1 MRKNIILLGLL
12 ATTSLA
18 FAQTG
23 KVGVNTSNPEATLD
37 IKPSAANAVTS
48 ATTNEGILIPRVSR
62 DRLKSIATANLKEST
77 LVYVDNISGTINPV
91 TSNVTSK
98 GFYYYSTTDS
108 KWVKIAEG
116 TTQEQDLRL
125 VGNDHHIT
133 QDGGKGGNGTSAG
146 NGRNNLAIGKNTL
159 FSITGGSNNIAMG
172 EGALY
177 TNTVGPQNIALGN
190 NALYS
195 NQWGAWNIAV
205 GIEALY
211 SNQGGMANVAI
222 GHNALRNGTGGVGNI
237 AIGWDAM
244 MTGGNGIAI
253 GSQALK
259 NSQTGSSNVA
269 IGSGALREN
278 TTGRDNVAL
287 GIGAL
292 VNNTTASNNI
302 AVGTGALT
310 TNTTGASNVA
320 VGASALRHNTT
331 GNNNIGVGSETLYLN
346 TTGVSN
352 VAIGPGSLY
361 NNTTGDN
368 NISLGTN
375 TLRTNT
381 TGRDNIA
388 MGTAALFANTT
399 GANNIAIGSN
409 GLRFNTTGSNN
420 ISFGTNTLRLNTT
433 GDRNIAIG
441 DGTLSGNTLGAYN
454 IGLGISVLNSNTTG
468 KSNIGLGTNSLSA
481 NISGDSN
488 VGIGNSALFSNVTGT
503 YNIAI
508 GHYPLNKATA
518 SHHNIALGYNT
529 MENNTYGNY
538 NIALGASALSSNTT
552 GQHNNA
558 QGVNALKNN
567 VRGNA
572 NIAFGH
578 GAGEWIKSDYNVHIG
593 NASFPAINTAELENV
608 IVIGNGINVAELTPS
623 TGRDNSIILGY
634 KNGHNRSPNVGLG
647 TYKPDTKLHI
657 VANGPAIKIQ
667 DTNQGAGRVLTSDAN
682 GVGTWKDL
690 ELFKGAPAVGRFT
703 WNAGVRLGNSR
714 WNKIATV
721 VVKPGTNMVFV
732 KLHILSSQVPHPTKA
747 YTRVYVGMKDVG
759 ANNGYTN
766 EKPIY
771 TMFHPYLE
779 HDYEFV
785 GNFIYN
791 NNTNSYQTLYL
802 NLQSDVPN
810 IIRSAFEYN
819 TSASQVYGT
828 TWYENWF
835 YSVPVN

>member
-1 MRKNIILLGLL
+1 MKKNFIFLGLL
-12 ATTSLA
+12 ATSLA
-18 FAQTG
+18 FAQSG

-37 IKPSAANAVTS
+37 IKPSAANAATT
-48 ATTNEGILIPRVSR
+48 ATTNEGVLIPRVSKA
-62 DRLKSIATANLKEST
+62 RLNSIATTNLKEST
-77 LVYVDNISGTINPV
+77 LVYVDNISGTTNPV

-211 SNQGGMANVAI
+211 SNQGGTANVAI

-237 AIGWDAM
+237 AIGWDALM
-244 MTGGNGIAI
+244 AGGNGIAI
-253 GSQALK
+253 GSQALSK
-259 NSQTGSSNVA
+259 SQSGYNLA
-269 IGSGALREN
+269 IGYGALKEN
-278 TTGRDNVAL
+278 TTGIDNVAL
-287 GIGAL
+287 GNGAL
-292 VNNTTASNNI
+292 VSNTTASNNV
-302 AVGTGALT
+302 AVGASALA

-320 VGASALRHNTT
+320 VGTNTLRYNTT
-331 GNNNIGVGSETLYLN
+331 GNNNVGIGSGVMLSN
-346 TTGVSN
+346 TTGYDN
-352 VAIGPGSLY
+352 IGMGAGALL
-361 NNTTGDN
+361 NNTIGN
-368 NISLGTN
+368 SNIALGTN
-375 TLRTNT
+375 SLRTNT
-381 TGRDNIA
+381 TGKDNIA
-388 MGTAALFANTT
+388 MGTSALFANTT
-399 GANNIAIGSN
+399 GVNNIAIGSN

-420 ISFGTNTLRLNTT
+420 ISFGTNTLLLNTT
-433 GDRNIAIG
+433 GERNIAIG

-468 KSNIGLGTNSLSA
+468 KLNIVLVTNSLSA

-488 VGIGNSALFSNVTGT
+488 IGIGNSVLLAKFTGT
-503 YNIAI
+503 NNIAI
-508 GHYPLNKATA
+508 GHYPLSKVTA
-518 SHHNIALGYNT
+518 SHNNIALGYKT
-529 MENNTYGNY
+529 LENNTYGNY
-538 NIALGASALSSNTT
+538 NIALGTSALSSNTT

-567 VRGNA
+567 VTGSS

-593 NASFPAINTAELENV
+593 NASFPPINTTELENV
-608 IVIGNGINVAELTPS
+608 IVIGNGINASDFNPS
-623 TGRDNSIILGY
+623 TGKDDAIILGY
-634 KNGHNRSPNVGLG
+634 KNGHNRSPNVGIG
-647 TYKPDTKLHI
+647 TYKPDSKVHI
-657 VANGPAIKIQ
+657 VTNGPNAIKIQ
-667 DTNQGAGRVLTSDAN
+667 DTNQAAGRVLTSDAN
-682 GVGTWKDL
+682 GVGTWKDI

-714 WNKIATV
+714 WNKIASV

-732 KLHILSSQVPHPTKA
+732 KLHILSSQVPNPTKA
-747 YTRVYVGMKDVG
+747 YTRVYVGLKDVG
-759 ANNGYTN
+759 TNNGFTN